1 MHYSEMLESPEAQRL
16 GETIRNKPLLSVFFS
31 REQQTKYLLFDSWQH
46 MVDFMLDDSTP
57 VAAGNTFGSSGSMV
71 ETVLADTFSFSC
83 IR

>member
-57 VAAGNTFGSSGSMV
+57 VAAGNTS
-71 ETVLADTFSFSC
+71 
-83 IR
+83 